1 MTAKTSQARRAAFFA
16 ALRETGNQTL
26 ACERA
31 KVSRAWVQLQRSTDP
46 QFKADVGAAVE
57 EAKEK
62 LRWAHCQGA
71 NLPRRSAAMSG
82 GHGDP
87 DNRARGDVTCRPPR
101 EWRFQDGEELV
112 VRGSRGRRVQVARAR
127 LHQWTPRV
135 EARFLALLA
144 RTCNVR
150 LSLREV
156 GLSAQALHEHRKRW
170 PDFDARC
177 EDALDEGY
185 WRLDGGVVTAGLL
198 GLNPRLAE
206 RYALSPPMVAPM
218 SADDAIR
225 LLRLHERR
233 RWEAARGIG
242 PGGRV
247 WRWRRNRDGAG
258 KAEAGARDDPAWDDP
273 AWDDPDGAWD
283 C

>member
-1 MTAKTSQARRAAFFA
+1 MSHKTSPSRRAAFFA

-31 KVSRAWVQLQRSTDP
+31 KVSRSWVCLHRKSDP
-46 QFKADVGAAVE
+46 GFDEAVRDAIA
-57 EAKEK
+57 EAKRH
-62 LRWAHCQGA
+62 L
-71 NLPRRSAAMSG
+71 SAA
-82 GHGDP
+82 P
-87 DNRARGDVTCRPPR
+87 DQVRGARGSNRPPR
-101 EWRFQDGEELV
+101 SWAFQDGEELV

-135 EARFLALLA
+135 EARFLALLE
-144 RTCNVR
+144 RCCNVR
-150 LSLREV
+150 LALREV
-156 GLSAQALHEHRKRW
+156 GLSAQSLHEHRKRW

-177 EDALDEGY
+177 EDALDVGY
-185 WRLDGGVVTAGLL
+185 SRLDGGVVTAALL

-206 RYALSPPMVAPM
+206 DYELSPPMVAPM

-247 WRWRRNRDGAG
+247 WRWKRNRGAAA
-258 KAEAGARDDPAWDDP
+258 AEAEPVWPEEHVSDDWRE
-273 AWDDPDGAWD
+273 W
-283 C
+283 